1 MFAPSLTHSCSIPQ
15 ATQCVWKGNAMET
28 AVAQKCIIKKKKGE
42 EIIWYLSNAASPE
55 HQASLDARLHLLRQ
69 MLHVGLKTQS
79 EASHQTGAMAACDLH
94 EQPIQPQ
101 ITRLRLYTPREQR
114 SAG

>member
-1 MFAPSLTHSCSIPQ
+1 MAR
-15 ATQCVWKGNAMET
+15 
-28 AVAQKCIIKKKKGE
+28 KCIIKNRE
-42 EIIWYLSNAASPE
+42 QTVWYLSICASPE

-101 ITRLRLYTPREQR
+101 ITRLRLNTPRE
-114 SAG
+114 

>member
-1 MFAPSLTHSCSIPQ
+1 
-15 ATQCVWKGNAMET
+15 MET

-55 HQASLDARLHLLRQ
+55 HQASLDARLHLLCQ